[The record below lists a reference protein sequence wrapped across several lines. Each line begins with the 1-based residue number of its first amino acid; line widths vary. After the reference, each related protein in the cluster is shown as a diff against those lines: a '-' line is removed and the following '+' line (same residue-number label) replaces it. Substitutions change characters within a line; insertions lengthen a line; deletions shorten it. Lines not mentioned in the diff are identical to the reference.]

1 MPVDGIYLSG
11 HSITCDESSAT
22 GESDP
27 IKKGEA
33 EAGKDPFILSGSK
46 VLDGVGKCVV
56 IAVGE
61 CPRLSNQICYYEL

>member
-11 HSITCDESSAT
+11 HNLICDESSAT

-27 IKKGEA
+27 IKKGDIEA
-33 EAGKDPFILSGSK
+33 ERDPFILSGSK

-56 IAVGE
+56 IAVGK
-61 CPRLSNQICYYEL
+61 CSDFVVY